1 MKKVLLS
8 STALFALS
16 GAAAF
21 AEVTLSGS
29 AEMGV
34 AGSYVDFEVDEP
46 RPDGSESFSADL
58 PVQFWQ
64 DVDVDFTLTGET
76 DGGLAFGANVDLDEA
91 GNLGGQFSNQGVD
104 VFISGAFGTVTLG
117 DTDGAV
123 DFVITDQGNIGN
135 PGSINDAETGHAGY
149 QGAWLDGAGDG
160 QILRYDYSFDAFT
173 FAASVAQI
181 PSGGNGLVVEDDD
194 GVTWGLGFG
203 YEFDFGGG
211 SIDTGV
217 GYQYSDD
224 GSVVLS
230 IGSTFA
236 AALGINDDDPAT
248 GVDESAGEFAVGSGE
263 VALTAV
269 GAVLNLDN
277 GLSAGANYAL
287 YDFDAASKGVHQWSV
302 GAGYAFDAFSVHANY
317 GEYSGPDEKARGWGL
332 SAGYDLGGGASLLA
346 GYGDSEINGSDL
358 SILTG
363 EAADDGTDF
372 DFFDQTYS
380 FGLSFSF

>member
-21 AEVTLSGS
+21 AEVTISGN
-29 AEMGV
+29 AEMGI
-34 AGSYVDFEVDEP
+34 AGAYTDLELSEDVTD
-46 RPDGSESFSADL
+46 PDDPNETIDSLSGDL

-64 DVDVDFTLTGET
+64 DVDIDFTLTGET

-91 GNLGGQFSNQGVD
+91 GNLSQQFSNQGVD
-104 VFISGAFGTVTLG
+104 VFISGEFGTVTLG

-135 PGSINDAETGHAGY
+135 PGSINDAETTHAGY
-149 QGAWLDGAGDG
+149 QGAWLDGVGDG

-181 PSGGNGLVVEDDD
+181 PSGGNGTVVEDDD
-194 GVTWGLGFG
+194 GVTWGVGVG

-211 SIDTGV
+211 SVDTGL

-224 GSVVLS
+224 GAVTLSV
-230 IGSTFA
+230 GQTFA
-236 AALGINDDDPAT
+236 AALGISDDPTT
-248 GVDESAGEFAVGSGE
+248 GVDESQGEFLIGEGNVGMW
-263 VALTAV
+263 AV
-269 GAVLNLDN
+269 GAVVNLDA
-277 GLSAGANYAL
+277 GFSVGANYAN
-287 YDFDAASKGVHQWSV
+287 YDFDDAPKNVHQWSI
-302 GAGYAFDAFSVHANY
+302 GAGYAFDAFSFHGNY
-317 GEYSGPDEKARGWGL
+317 GEYNGPGASSRGWGL

-346 GYGDSEINGSDL
+346 GYGDSEIND
-358 SILTG
+358 IDVTG
-363 EAADDGTDF
+363 DGEEDT
-372 DFFDQTYS
+372 FFDQTYS